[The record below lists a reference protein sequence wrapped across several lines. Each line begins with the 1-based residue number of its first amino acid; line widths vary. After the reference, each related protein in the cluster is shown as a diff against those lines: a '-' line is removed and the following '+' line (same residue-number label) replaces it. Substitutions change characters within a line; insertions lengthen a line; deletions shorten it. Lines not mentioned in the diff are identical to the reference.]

1 MNEARLR
8 IVDKYL
14 HKGWCSYLDI
24 ALAINDAIVSYNG
37 DSFKQFGLMKFEPG
51 KRSYNSSCSFNK
63 QLVDELRSSIGQDFM
78 DIPEIWALANEGRLL
93 SRDGKKSSQ
102 DDQEYRNNVR
112 NNLIEEEFRPQYTTG
127 SKRSQADNDTTSQDP
142 RKNSDGEIDIKR
154 VKFYRYKDRDYSL
167 FASGDFKKYQTI
179 KLKFKVKSKLASAT
193 ETAVAEVDVKNVL
206 YESDVILEPAVSE
219 KVKQRIRIQNELKE
233 YEDEVKTIIEN
244 LQSSITT
251 IGEDKRRGW
260 IKKTINFY
268 KNILELAKS
277 PLSNIDKRQVA
288 NHIHDFALFLA
299 SENQYQL
306 LGDSFEEAISIYEKL
321 VLIQKHSTDDYLS
334 GEELFSEEG
343 FEPENARQQ
352 MQRDKELVAE
362 ALLHLARVQFDS
374 HNVDYAESILSK
386 ALNMASAESAIRA
399 KLLQLRAIIYSV
411 SFKIDLAA
419 DDIEEAYKCAL
430 SSGMEE
436 TELSEI
442 MVSRAELLRAKGET
456 QEAIKVYDEVISI
469 CQRYETNEEM
479 LASALMSKSML
490 LLSPDSME
498 AANAAITEA
507 LSIFNN
513 LYAKEPDKILPSLMS
528 AKYINMLVVSQS
540 GDIPNA
546 IEIGESVIDSFYKAN
561 DTMKTLCVQEVV
573 QTLLYLKE
581 LYKALDQKEKEL
593 ALDDK
598 FAEIKEQHKHAI
610 NPLLLHDAA
619 Y

>member
-24 ALAINDAIVSYNG
+24 ALAINDAIVSYKG
-37 DSFKQFGLMKFEPG
+37 DSLEQFGLMKFEPG

-102 DDQEYRNNVR
+102 DDQEYRSNIR
-112 NNLIEEEFRPQYTTG
+112 NNLIEEEVRQQYTTG
-127 SKRSQADNDTTSQDP
+127 YKRSQVDKNTTSKDP
-142 RKNSDGEIDIKR
+142 RKNRDGEIDIKK
-154 VKFYRYKDRDYSL
+154 VKFYRYKDRNYSL
-167 FASGDFKKYQTI
+167 FASGDFKKYQAI
-179 KLKFKVKSKLASAT
+179 KTKLKVKSKLASAT
-193 ETAVAEVDVKNVL
+193 ETAVSEVDVKNVL

-219 KVKQRIRIQNELKE
+219 KVKQRIRLQNELKE
-233 YEDEVKTIIEN
+233 YEDEVKAIIKN

-306 LGDSFEEAISIYEKL
+306 LGDRFEEAISIYQKL
-321 VLIQKHSTDDYLS
+321 VLIQKHSIDDYLS
-334 GEELFSEEG
+334 GEELFAVEG

-362 ALLHLARVQFDS
+362 ALLHFARVQFDS
-374 HNVDYAESILSK
+374 HNADYAESILSK
-386 ALNMASAESAIRA
+386 ALNMASAESEIRA

-411 SFKIDLAA
+411 SFKMDLAA
-419 DDIEEAYKCAL
+419 DDVEEAYKCAL

-436 TELSEI
+436 TDLSEI

-479 LASALMSKSML
+479 LASALMSKAML
-490 LLSPDSME
+490 HLSPDSIE
-498 AANAAITEA
+498 VADTSITEA
-507 LSIFNN
+507 LSIFSN

-528 AKYINMLVVSQS
+528 AKYIKMLIATQS

-546 IEIGESVIDSFYKAN
+546 IETGESVIDSFYSAN
-561 DTMKTLCVQEVV
+561 DILKTLCVQEVV

-581 LYKALDQKEKEL
+581 LYQALGQKENESFID
-593 ALDDK
+593 AK
-598 FAEIKEQHKHAI
+598 FAEIKEQFKDII
-610 NPLLLHDAA
+610 NPLLLQ
-619 Y
+619 

>member
-24 ALAINDAIVSYNG
+24 ALAINDAIVSYKG
-37 DSFKQFGLMKFEPG
+37 DSLEQFGLMKFEPG

-78 DIPEIWALANEGRLL
+78 DIPEIWALAHEGRIL

-102 DDQEYRNNVR
+102 DDQEYRSNVR
-112 NNLIEEEFRPQYTTG
+112 NNLIEEEVRPQYTIG
-127 SKRSQADNDTTSQDP
+127 SKRSQVNKNTTSKDP
-142 RKNSDGEIDIKR
+142 RKNRDGEIDIKK
-154 VKFYRYKDRDYSL
+154 VKFYRYKDRNYSL

-179 KLKFKVKSKLASAT
+179 KTKLKVKSKLASAT
-193 ETAVAEVDVKNVL
+193 ETAVSEVDVKNVL

-219 KVKQRIRIQNELKE
+219 KVKQRIRLQNELKE
-233 YEDEVKTIIEN
+233 YEDEVKTIIKN

-288 NHIHDFALFLA
+288 NHIHNFALFLA

-306 LGDSFEEAISIYEKL
+306 LGDRFEEAISIYQKL
-321 VLIQKHSTDDYLS
+321 VLIQKHSIDDYLS
-334 GEELFSEEG
+334 GEELFAEEG

-362 ALLHLARVQFDS
+362 ALLHFARVQFDS

-386 ALNMASAESAIRA
+386 ALNMASAESEIRA

-411 SFKIDLAA
+411 SFKMDLAA
-419 DDIEEAYKCAL
+419 DDVEEAYKCAL
-430 SSGMEE
+430 SSGLEE
-436 TELSEI
+436 TDLSEI

-456 QEAIKVYDEVISI
+456 QEAIKVYDEVIAI
-469 CQRYETNEEM
+469 CHRYETNEEM
-479 LASALMSKSML
+479 LASALMSKAML
-490 LLSPDSME
+490 HLSPESIEVADI
-498 AANAAITEA
+498 AIAEA
-507 LSIFNN
+507 LSIFSN
-513 LYAKEPDKILPSLMS
+513 LYSKEPDKILPSLMS
-528 AKYINMLVVSQS
+528 AKYIKMLIASHS
-540 GDIPNA
+540 GNIPNA
-546 IEIGESVIDSFYKAN
+546 IETGESVIDSFYNAN
-561 DTMKTLCVQEVV
+561 DTLKSLCVQEVV

-581 LYKALDQKEKEL
+581 LYQALGQ
-593 ALDDK
+593 DDK
-598 FAEIKEQHKHAI
+598 EFAINAKFSGIKEQYKDI
-610 NPLLLHDAA
+610 IEPLLL
-619 Y
+619 

>member
-8 IVDKYL
+8 IVDKHL

-24 ALAINDAIVSYNG
+24 ALAINDAIVSYKG
-37 DSFKQFGLMKFEPG
+37 DSLEQFGLIKFEPG

-102 DDQEYRNNVR
+102 DDQEYRSNVR
-112 NNLIEEEFRPQYTTG
+112 NNLIEEEVRQQYTTG
-127 SKRSQADNDTTSQDP
+127 VKRSQGDKNTTSKDP
-142 RKNSDGEIDIKR
+142 RKNRDGEIDIKK
-154 VKFYRYKDRDYSL
+154 VKFYRYKDRNYSL
-167 FASGDFKKYQTI
+167 FSSGDFKKYQTI
-179 KLKFKVKSKLASAT
+179 KTKLKVKSKLASAT
-193 ETAVAEVDVKNVL
+193 ETAVSEIDVKNVL

-219 KVKQRIRIQNELKE
+219 KVKQRIRLQNELKE
-233 YEDEVKTIIEN
+233 YEDEVKTIIKN

-306 LGDSFEEAISIYEKL
+306 LGDRFEEAISIYQKL
-321 VLIQKHSTDDYLS
+321 VLIQKHSIDDYLS
-334 GEELFSEEG
+334 GEELFAVEG

-362 ALLHLARVQFDS
+362 ALLHFARVQFDS

-386 ALNMASAESAIRA
+386 ALNMASAESEIRA

-411 SFKIDLAA
+411 SFKMELAA
-419 DDIEEAYKCAL
+419 DDVEEAYKCAL
-430 SSGMEE
+430 LSGMEE
-436 TELSEI
+436 TDLSEI

-479 LASALMSKSML
+479 LASALMSKAML
-490 LLSPDSME
+490 HLSPDSIE
-498 AANAAITEA
+498 VADIAIADA
-507 LSIFNN
+507 LSIFGN

-528 AKYINMLVVSQS
+528 ARYIKMLVASQR

-546 IEIGESVIDSFYKAN
+546 IETGESVIDSFYNAN
-561 DTMKTLCVQEVV
+561 DTLKSLCVQEVV
-573 QTLLYLKE
+573 QTLLYLKD
-581 LYKALDQKEKEL
+581 LYQALGQNDREL
-593 ALDDK
+593 AIDAK
-598 FAEIKEQHKHAI
+598 FAEIKEQYKDVI
-610 NPLLLHDAA
+610 NPLLRQ
-619 Y
+619 

>member
-24 ALAINDAIVSYNG
+24 ALAINDAIISYKGN
-37 DSFKQFGLMKFEPG
+37 SLEQFGLMKFEPG

-102 DDQEYRNNVR
+102 DDQEYRSIIR
-112 NNLIEEEFRPQYTTG
+112 NTLIEEEVRPQYTIG
-127 SKRSQADNDTTSQDP
+127 PARSQVDKDTTSKDP
-142 RKNSDGEIDIKR
+142 RKNRDGEIDIKK
-154 VKFYRYKDRDYSL
+154 VKFYRYKDRNYSL

-179 KLKFKVKSKLASAT
+179 KTKLKVKSKLASAT
-193 ETAVAEVDVKNVL
+193 ETAVSEVDVKNVL

-219 KVKQRIRIQNELKE
+219 KVKQRIRLQNELKE

-306 LGDSFEEAISIYEKL
+306 LGDRFEEAISIYQKL
-321 VLIQKHSTDDYLS
+321 VLIQKHSIDDYLS
-334 GEELFSEEG
+334 GEELFAVEG
-343 FEPENARQQ
+343 FEPESARQQ

-362 ALLHLARVQFDS
+362 ALLHFARVQFDS
-374 HNVDYAESILSK
+374 HNVDFAESILSK
-386 ALNMASAESAIRA
+386 ALNMASAESEIRA
-399 KLLQLRAIIYSV
+399 KLLQLRAIVYSV
-411 SFKIDLAA
+411 SFKMDLAA
-419 DDIEEAYKCAL
+419 DDVEEAYKCAL

-436 TELSEI
+436 TERSEI
-442 MVSRAELLRAKGET
+442 MVSRAELLRAKGKT

-469 CQRYETNEEM
+469 CQRFETNEEM
-479 LASALMSKSML
+479 LASALMSKAML
-490 LLSPDSME
+490 HLSPDSIE
-498 AANAAITEA
+498 VADTSITEA
-507 LSIFNN
+507 LSIFSN

-528 AKYINMLVVSQS
+528 AKYIKMLIASHRGNIS
-540 GDIPNA
+540 NA
-546 IEIGESVIDSFYKAN
+546 IETGESVIDSFYNAN
-561 DTMKTLCVQEVV
+561 DTLKSLCVQEVV
-573 QTLLYLKE
+573 QTLLYMKE
-581 LYKALDQKEKEL
+581 LYQALGQNDKEL
-593 ALDDK
+593 AIDTK
-598 FAEIKEQHKHAI
+598 FSGIKEQYKDVI
-610 NPLLLHDAA
+610 ESLLLQ
-619 Y
+619 

>member
-24 ALAINDAIVSYNG
+24 ALAINDAIVSYKG
-37 DSFKQFGLMKFEPG
+37 DSLEQFGLMKFEPG

-102 DDQEYRNNVR
+102 DDQEYRSNVR
-112 NNLIEEEFRPQYTTG
+112 NNLIEEEVRQQYTTG
-127 SKRSQADNDTTSQDP
+127 SKRSQVDKNTTSKDP
-142 RKNSDGEIDIKR
+142 RKNRDGEIDIKK
-154 VKFYRYKDRDYSL
+154 VKFYRYKDRNYSL
-167 FASGDFKKYQTI
+167 FSSGDFKKYQTI
-179 KLKFKVKSKLASAT
+179 KTKLKVKSKLASAT
-193 ETAVAEVDVKNVL
+193 ETAVSEVDVKNVL
-206 YESDVILEPAVSE
+206 YESDVILELAVSE
-219 KVKQRIRIQNELKE
+219 KVKQRIRLQNELKE
-233 YEDEVKTIIEN
+233 YEDEVKTIIKN

-306 LGDSFEEAISIYEKL
+306 LGDRFEEAISIYQKL
-321 VLIQKHSTDDYLS
+321 VLIQKHSIDDYLS
-334 GEELFSEEG
+334 GEELFAVEG

-362 ALLHLARVQFDS
+362 ALLHFARVQFDS

-386 ALNMASAESAIRA
+386 ALNMASAESEIRA

-411 SFKIDLAA
+411 SFKMELAA
-419 DDIEEAYKCAL
+419 DDVEEAYKCAL

-436 TELSEI
+436 TDLSEI

-456 QEAIKVYDEVISI
+456 QEAITVYDEVISI

-479 LASALMSKSML
+479 LASALMSKAML
-490 LLSPDSME
+490 HLSPDNIKVADTS
-498 AANAAITEA
+498 ITEA
-507 LSIFNN
+507 LSIFGN

-528 AKYINMLVVSQS
+528 AKYIKMLIASQT

-546 IEIGESVIDSFYKAN
+546 IEAGESVIDSFYSTN
-561 DTMKTLCVQEVV
+561 DILKTLCVQEVV
-573 QTLLYLKE
+573 QTLLYLKD
-581 LYKALDQKEKEL
+581 LYQALGQNDRKL
-593 ALDDK
+593 AIDVK
-598 FAEIKEQHKHAI
+598 FAEIKEQYKDVI
-610 NPLLLHDAA
+610 NPLLRQ
-619 Y
+619 

>member
-1 MNEARLR
+1 MNEARLK

-24 ALAINDAIVSYNG
+24 ALAINDAIVSYKG
-37 DSFKQFGLMKFEPG
+37 DSLEQFGLMKFEPG
-51 KRSYNSSCSFNK
+51 KRSYNSTCSFNK

-78 DIPEIWALANEGRLL
+78 DIPEIWALANDGRLL
-93 SRDGKKSSQ
+93 SRDGKKSSK
-102 DDQEYRNNVR
+102 DDQEYRSNVR
-112 NNLIEEEFRPQYTTG
+112 NNLIEEEVRQQYTTG
-127 SKRSQADNDTTSQDP
+127 SKRSQVDEETTSKDP
-142 RKNSDGEIDIKR
+142 RKNSDGEIDIKK
-154 VKFYRYKDRDYSL
+154 VKFYRYKDRNYSL

-179 KLKFKVKSKLASAT
+179 KTKLKVKSKLASAT
-193 ETAVAEVDVKNVL
+193 ETAVSEVDVKNVL

-219 KVKQRIRIQNELKE
+219 KIKQRIRLQNELKE
-233 YEDEVKTIIEN
+233 YEDEVKTIIKN

-306 LGDSFEEAISIYEKL
+306 LGDRFEEAISIYQKL
-321 VLIQKHSTDDYLS
+321 VLIQKHSIDDYLS
-334 GEELFSEEG
+334 GEELFAEEE
-343 FEPENARQQ
+343 FDPEDAKRQ
-352 MQRDKELVAE
+352 MQRDKDLVAE
-362 ALLHLARVQFDS
+362 ALLHFSRVQFDS
-374 HNVDYAESILSK
+374 HNVDFAESILSK
-386 ALNMASAESAIRA
+386 ALNMASAESEIRA

-411 SFKIDLAA
+411 SFKMELAA
-419 DDIEEAYKCAL
+419 DDVEEAYKCAL

-436 TELSEI
+436 TDLSEI

-479 LASALMSKSML
+479 LASALMSKAML
-490 LLSPDSME
+490 HLSPDSIE
-498 AANAAITEA
+498 VADIAIADA
-507 LSIFNN
+507 LSIFGN
-513 LYAKEPDKILPSLMS
+513 LYAKEPEKILPSLMS
-528 AKYINMLVVSQS
+528 AKYIKMLIASQK

-546 IEIGESVIDSFYKAN
+546 IETGESVIESFYSAN
-561 DTMKTLCVQEVV
+561 DILKTLCVQEAI
-573 QTLLYLKE
+573 QTLLYLKG
-581 LYKALDQKEKEL
+581 LYQALGQNDKEL
-593 ALDDK
+593 AIDAK
-598 FAEIKEQHKHAI
+598 FAEIKKQYKDVI
-610 NPLLLHDAA
+610 STLLLQ
-619 Y
+619 